1 MVAERDAGNGRIV
14 ALTKDVAIVGSDAV
28 LRVREG
34 VGVGIVRK
42 GCNHLCRD
50 RPVPKLDARDGDG
63 LVNAHVLPIVVGGS
77 DGVGDGVGLGVGDGV
92 GAFSQEIS

>member
-77 DGVGDGVGLGVGDGV
+77 DGVGDGARG
-92 GAFSQEIS
+92 GASR